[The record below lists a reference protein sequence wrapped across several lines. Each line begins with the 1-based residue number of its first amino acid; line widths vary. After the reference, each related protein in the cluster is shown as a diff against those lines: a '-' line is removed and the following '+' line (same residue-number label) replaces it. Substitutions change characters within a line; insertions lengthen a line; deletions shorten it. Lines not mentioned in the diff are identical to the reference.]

1 MNSIN
6 ININKN
12 AGAVIWITG
21 LSGAGKSTIANILHQ
36 QIQKNLANSRG
47 IILLDGDE
55 LREIFPI
62 NNNDKSQYERPARL
76 KLAMSYANLCKC
88 LANQGNIVIIATIS
102 LFAEVHNWNKQNLPN
117 YYEIYLKVPLDE
129 LEKRDPKKIY
139 QRYKNG
145 EINHVAGLDFAI
157 DEPKNP
163 FLLFDFEKISNE
175 NNSPEKISQKILDS
189 VNL

>member
-1 MNSIN
+1 MNS

-139 QRYKNG
+139 QSYKNG